1 MEKLSQILWRERD
14 LLELLLYRLEVE
26 QLVLASARTT
36 WLMRAAREV
45 EQTLETLR
53 ETEVLR
59 AVAADEAASM
69 VGLAPN
75 PSLSALAE
83 ASPEPWRT
91 ILLDHREAFAAVT
104 RQITDMADANRDLI
118 TSGYHSARETLL
130 ALGDDHA
137 EKQGYSPDGTAV
149 GGPAGPRLVDRSL

>member
-1 MEKLSQILWRERD
+1 MERLSQILWRERD

-26 QLVLASARTT
+26 QLVLASARTV

-75 PSLSALAE
+75 PSLRALAE
-83 ASPEPWRT
+83 ACDEPWRT
-91 ILLDHREAFAAVT
+91 ILDDHRAAFESIT
-104 RQITDMADANRDLI
+104 RQITAMADANRDLI
-118 TSGYHSARETLL
+118 TSGYRSARETLL
-130 ALGDDHA
+130 AIGD
-137 EKQGYSPDGTAV
+137 ERQGYNPDGTAQ